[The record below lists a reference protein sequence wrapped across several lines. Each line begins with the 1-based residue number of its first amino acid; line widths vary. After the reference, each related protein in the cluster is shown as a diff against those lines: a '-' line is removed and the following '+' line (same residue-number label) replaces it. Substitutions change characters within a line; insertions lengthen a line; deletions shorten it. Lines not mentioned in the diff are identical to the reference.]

1 MGFSQA
7 RDQTCDPC
15 IGRQILNYWTTR
27 EVTPSLI
34 FLFNSLWSKS
44 RLCMTWIFINVLRF
58 ILWFQICP
66 PWFMFHVYLKKKKS
80 VVNGCW
86 VTCSIKINRS
96 SSLIEMFRCSFSVYL
111 LRLKFT
117 SKSYPFLEL
126 SQNDHTY
133 EDCTDLSSNHGSITH
148 SLCALQ
154 LSSVAQLCP
163 TLCNPMDCM

>member
-1 MGFSQA
+1 MVKK
-7 RDQTCDPC
+7 QTLYDLNLYKC
-15 IGRQILNYWTTR
+15 IEIY
-27 EVTPSLI
+27 
-34 FLFNSLWSKS
+34 
-44 RLCMTWIFINVLRF
+44 
-58 ILWFQICP
+58 
-66 PWFMFHVYLKKKKS
+66 FMVPNLPTLVHVSCVPEKKKS